1 MIMGK
6 QRTDLERTSTLLA
19 EVRLRYKTDLLVGSL
34 SHETSQSSM
43 HALEDLRTAGLDRP
57 EIQSSQRSSKQDEY
71 VSQLDEEPTMEHQ
84 QECTEIIAATT
95 HKQTSTD
102 MRVEAQPETQTPNS
116 DHFDHSGS
124 VQYKK
129 VDADNVDQLIYLSQ

>member
-1 MIMGK
+1 
-6 QRTDLERTSTLLA
+6 
-19 EVRLRYKTDLLVGSL
+19 
-34 SHETSQSSM
+34 
-43 HALEDLRTAGLDRP
+43 
-57 EIQSSQRSSKQDEY
+57 
-71 VSQLDEEPTMEHQ
+71 MEHQ

-116 DHFDHSGS
+116 DHFDRSGS

-129 VDADNVDQLIYLSQ
+129 VDADTVDQLIYFSQ